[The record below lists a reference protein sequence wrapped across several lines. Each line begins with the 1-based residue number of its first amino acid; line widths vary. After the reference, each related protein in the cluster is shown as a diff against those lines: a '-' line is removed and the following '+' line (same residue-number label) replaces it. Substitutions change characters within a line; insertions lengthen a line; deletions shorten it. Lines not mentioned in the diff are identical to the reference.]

1 MLKIENLT
9 KVYEDGT
16 KALHNLSLEVPDGQ
30 FLVIIGLS
38 GSGKSTLLRCINGLI
53 KPTSG
58 RIWLDGD
65 EITAANTAQMRRLRL
80 KIGMIFQQFNL
91 VRRSSVMT
99 NVLSGRLGY
108 KSTLPSML
116 HRFSG
121 DEYGMAMANLQRVG
135 IPEKAWTRA
144 DQLSGGQQQRVGI
157 ARALMQNP
165 RYMLADEPV
174 ASLDPATSHSV
185 MKYLEQIN
193 REDGITVLC
202 NLHFLSLARRYAH
215 RVIAL
220 RNDGEGGHIV
230 FDGPAQEIT
239 ERKFREIYGEDAV
252 EVEIGPGE
260 GRFENID
267 GQGRERVPDP
277 TIVEGEL

>member
-58 RIWLDGD
+58 RIWLDGED
-65 EITAANTAQMRRLRL
+65 VTAANTAQLRRLRL

-108 KSTLPSML
+108 KSTVPSML

-121 DEYGMAMANLQRVG
+121 EEYGMAMANLERVG

-202 NLHFLSLARRYAH
+202 NLHFLSLARRYAN

-220 RNDGEGGHIV
+220 RNDGEGGTIV

-239 ERKFREIYGEDAV
+239 ERKFRDIYGEDAV

-260 GRFENID
+260 GTFGDAAR
-267 GQGRERVPDP
+267 REPILDP
-277 TIVEGEL
+277 TIIEGAG